1 MGAVF
6 DRWRCICMNDS
17 DGCPITGVYAIRS
30 GLPII
35 GLGILIILSGF
46 IGLVVP
52 GIPVPPFPAM
62 AIFAGFGLFLIW
74 AGLTK

>member
-1 MGAVF
+1 
-6 DRWRCICMNDS
+6 MNEPE
-17 DGCPITGVYAIRS
+17 GCPITQTYAIKS

-46 IGLVVP
+46 TGLLIP
-52 GIPVPPFPAM
+52 GIRVPPFPVM
-62 AIFAGFGLFLIW
+62 MIFAGFGLFLIW

>member
-1 MGAVF
+1 
-6 DRWRCICMNDS
+6 MNEPE
-17 DGCPITGVYAIRS
+17 GCPIPGMYAIRS
-30 GLPII
+30 GLPVI

-46 IGLVVP
+46 VGLLVP

>member
-1 MGAVF
+1 
-6 DRWRCICMNDS
+6 MNEPEVCS
-17 DGCPITGVYAIRS
+17 ITQMYAIRS

-35 GLGILIILSGF
+35 GLGILLILSGF
-46 IGLVVP
+46 IGLLVP

-62 AIFAGFGLFLIW
+62 MIFGGFGLFLIW